1 MAVTE
6 QKEGH
11 NAIELGNTIAHF
23 LKQVPTP
30 LGGLALGI
38 ASLGAIWA
46 AVMPEQAEGFLLLPK
61 LISAPLL
68 VLILL
73 KFLFN
78 PHLIKEDLRHP
89 VVGSVMPT
97 IAMASMVVAQAF
109 LATHPVFGRD
119 LWLAAVC
126 FHLVLLFG
134 FTLYR
139 WKDLVAGEFRYE
151 QMVPS
156 WFIPP
161 VGIVVAAVTSTGMG
175 FDPLINILFTFGV
188 FSYCVEL
195 PVMLYRILFRK
206 RMLDAVLPTFAVM
219 AAPASLSMAGYLTIT
234 SAPNPVFLILLT
246 PLALCMTGIV
256 YIAFIRLL
264 RLPFSPGYAA
274 FTFPLVIGATALFKL
289 SGYLG
294 GAGFQQ
300 AAILFDRLAWGELII
315 SSVMVS
321 YVAARYFWHYCHPV
335 MVARR

>member
-1 MAVTE
+1 MAVAE
-6 QKEGH
+6 QGKKCS
-11 NAIELGNTIAHF
+11 NMELVGA
-23 LKQVPTP
+23 LAGYLRQVPTP

-46 AVMPEQAEGFLLLPK
+46 SVLPEWAGLFLMLPEFVSASLLL
-61 LISAPLL
+61 LI
-68 VLILL
+68 VL

-78 PHLIKEDLRHP
+78 PHLLVQDLRHP

-97 IAMASMVVAQAF
+97 CAMGAMVVGQAF
-109 LATHPVFGRD
+109 LPAYPVLAKA
-119 LWLAAVC
+119 LWLVAV
-126 FHLVLLFG
+126 FTHLGLLLG
-134 FTLYR
+134 FMLYR
-139 WKDLVAGEFRYE
+139 WKDVAAGQFRYE
-151 QMVPS
+151 QVVPS

-161 VGIVVAAVTSTGMG
+161 IGIVVAAVTSTGMG
-175 FDPLINILFTFGV
+175 FDPLVKTLFSFGV
-188 FSYCVEL
+188 FSYCIEL
-195 PVMLYRILFRK
+195 PVMLYRILFRE
-206 RMLDAVLPTFAVM
+206 RMVDAVLPTFAVM
-219 AAPASLSMAGYLTIT
+219 AAPASLSMAGYLTISST
-234 SAPNPVFLILLT
+234 PNPVFLMLLT

-300 AAILFDRLAWGELII
+300 AAMLFDRLAWGELII